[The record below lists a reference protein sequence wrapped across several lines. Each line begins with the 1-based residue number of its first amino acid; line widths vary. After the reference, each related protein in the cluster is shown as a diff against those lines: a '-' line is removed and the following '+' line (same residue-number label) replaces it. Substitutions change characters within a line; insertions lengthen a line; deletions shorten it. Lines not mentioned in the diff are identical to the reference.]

1 MIEKNNYYKFSNS
14 DFFTIAGKDRYSF
27 LQGLVSNDLKKLENE
42 DIIYSS
48 LLSPQGKFLFDF
60 FVSNYGETYLIE
72 CNKKFTEELL
82 KKLSLYKLRSEIEI
96 NVERKL
102 KSYTINSINYEL
114 LSSFKKNEKFKISL
128 DPRFKNYFL
137 KIYTTPVYFEEIVKT
152 LDLLNCS
159 KSDFE
164 DIRIKN
170 VIPDFSIEA
179 NLGKSLLLEL
189 RFDEL
194 NGIDWNKGCYM
205 GQELTARTKYRGKI
219 KKKLFG
225 VKLNGKVDSDEIVYE
240 KKIVGSLQNHFGEY
254 GIAIVDEKIVEN
266 CLRNSLCL
274 TIGKIKVIPF
284 IPKWSNCCFNQCEQ
298 L

>member
-60 FVSNYGETYLIE
+60 FVSNYGESYLIE

-137 KIYTTPVYFEEIVKT
+137 KIYTTSVYFEEIVKT

-284 IPKWSNCCFNQCEQ
+284 IPKWSNSIIPN
-298 L
+298 

>member
-284 IPKWSNCCFNQCEQ
+284 IPKWSNSIIPN
-298 L
+298 

>member
-60 FVSNYGETYLIE
+60 FVSNYRETYLIE

-284 IPKWSNCCFNQCEQ
+284 IPKWSNSIIPN
-298 L
+298 

>member
-266 CLRNSLCL
+266 CLKNSLCL

-284 IPKWSNCCFNQCEQ
+284 IPKWSNSIIPN
-298 L
+298 